1 MAVVS
6 DLIHCFVRLTTQ
18 SDKNY
23 KDREQLQ
30 QLNKF
35 DEPALFAVQ
44 LLHRWFVIEKN
55 FYLRFLLVVVVKDG
69 ENLCTS
75 IISSKTSENLS
86 SECVS

>member
-1 MAVVS
+1 MVS

-30 QLNKF
+30 QLSKF

-44 LLHRWFVIEKN
+44 LLHRWFVKN
-55 FYLRFLLVVVVKDG
+55 EHSNID
-69 ENLCTS
+69 
-75 IISSKTSENLS
+75 ISFFFVDKGR
-86 SECVS
+86 

>member
-1 MAVVS
+1 MVS

-30 QLNKF
+30 QLSKF

-44 LLHRWFVIEKN
+44 LLHRWFVKN
-55 FYLRFLLVVVVKDG
+55 EHSNID
-69 ENLCTS
+69 
-75 IISSKTSENLS
+75 ISFF
-86 SECVS
+86 C

>member
-1 MAVVS
+1 VFLNGHNVLIYCRIPVAVAS

-30 QLNKF
+30 QLSKL

-44 LLHRWFVIEKN
+44 LLHRWFV
-55 FYLRFLLVVVVKDG
+55 
-69 ENLCTS
+69 
-75 IISSKTSENLS
+75 
-86 SECVS
+86 

>member
-1 MAVVS
+1 MYSVYSIPVAVAS

-30 QLNKF
+30 QLTRL

-44 LLHRWFVIEKN
+44 LLHRWYVPLN
-55 FYLRFLLVVVVKDG
+55 TVGDRY
-69 ENLCTS
+69 CS
-75 IISSKTSENLS
+75 LS
-86 SECVS
+86 LFAGPYARAFSRRSRRSP